1 MHKFVEVKPHT
12 LNQLVEEETTREVR
26 TYLQT
31 NENKAT
37 NSENSQDVGKPR
49 AEIYSSQCLYYEEDR

>member
-1 MHKFVEVKPHT
+1 MDKYIEVKPHT
-12 LNQLVEEETTREVR
+12 LNQLVEEETTREFR

-37 NSENSQDVGKPR
+37 NYQNSQDAVKPR
-49 AEIYSSQCLYYEEDR
+49 EEIYSSKCLH

>member
-1 MHKFVEVKPHT
+1 MDKYVEVKPHT
-12 LNQLVEEETTREVR
+12 LNQLVEEETTREIR

-37 NSENSQDVGKPR
+37 DYQNSQDAAKPR
-49 AEIYSSQCLYYEEDR
+49 EEIYSSKCLH

>member
-1 MHKFVEVKPHT
+1 MDKYVEVKLHT
-12 LNQLVEEETTREVR
+12 LSQLVEEETTREIR

-37 NSENSQDVGKPR
+37 DYQNSQDAAKPR
-49 AEIYSSQCLYYEEDR
+49 EEIHSSKCLH